1 MKSANLLTEEPGNI
15 PVIALVG
22 RPNVGKSTLFN
33 VFTQSRDALVA
44 NFSGLTR
51 DRQYG
56 TAVIEGRSCLLI
68 DTGGITDSKLQ
79 SKKNDENANS
89 VDKLVIDQSVAAI
102 DEADIVLFI
111 LDCQTGLSSED
122 FTLANQLRKQARQ
135 VLLVANKIDGKD
147 PNQII
152 SEFHQLGMGDIYPT
166 TASQR
171 GGLKPL
177 LEKISELLPKL
188 IKNDQQD
195 QDVALRQ
202 KRTKIAIVGRPNVG
216 KSTLI
221 NRILGEERVITC
233 DLPGTTRDSI
243 YIDYDHF
250 SNDPDNPEA
259 LRHYTLIDTAGIR
272 RRKNINLSIE
282 KFSIVKTLD
291 AIKQANVVVLIT
303 DGQEGI
309 VDQDLHL
316 MGTIIES
323 GTALVLAINKWDG
336 LTTEFK
342 QQFKDDL
349 QRRLHFADFFEIH
362 YISALHGSGV
372 GKLYDAIDKAYNN
385 AIATLKTNKLT
396 ELLRE
401 ATKRHQPPIIRGHRI
416 KLRYAHA
423 GGQNPPTI
431 IIHGNQVEEVPAHY
445 CRYLERFFRENLQLE
460 GTPLKLYFR
469 SGDNPFKDRKN
480 TLTKRQVDKK
490 RRLMRHKR
498 SSK

>member
-1 MKSANLLTEEPGNI
+1 MKPENLDSERASCI

-33 VFTQSRDALVA
+33 VFTHSRDALVA
-44 NFSGLTR
+44 NYSGLTR

-56 TAVIEGRSCLLI
+56 TLIIEGRECLLV
-68 DTGGITDSKLQ
+68 DTGGISDSQLQQKNAEDESGSIQKLI
-79 SKKNDENANS
+79 
-89 VDKLVIDQSVAAI
+89 VDQSIAAI

-111 LDCQTGLSSED
+111 LDCQTGLSSHD
-122 FTLANQLRKQARQ
+122 FTLAKQLRKQAKQ
-135 VLLVANKIDGKD
+135 VLVVANKIDGND

-171 GGLKPL
+171 GGINTL
-177 LEKISELLPKL
+177 LEAISIRLPK
-188 IKNDQQD
+188 QQESVESEAD
-195 QDVALRQ
+195 IQRQ
-202 KRTKIAIVGRPNVG
+202 KRTKIAIIGRPNVG

-250 SNDPDNPEA
+250 GSNANKADSDPDDV
-259 LRHYTLIDTAGIR
+259 RHYTLIDTAGIR

-291 AIKQANVVVLIT
+291 AINNANVVVLIV
-303 DGQEGI
+303 DGQEGV

-316 MGTIIES
+316 MGTVIES

-336 LTTEFK
+336 LSTEHK
-342 QQFKDDL
+342 QQFKDEL
-349 QRRLHFADFFEIH
+349 QRRLHFASFFEIH

-372 GKLYDAIDKAYNN
+372 GKLYAAIDKAYNN
-385 AIATLKTNKLT
+385 AIAPMKTNQLT

-401 ATKRHQPPIIRGHRI
+401 ATSRHQPPMIRGHRI

-431 IIHGNQVEEVPAHY
+431 IIHGNQVDEVPAHY
-445 CRYLERFFRENLQLE
+445 CRYLERFFREHLQLQ

-469 SGDNPFKDRKN
+469 GGDNPYK
-480 TLTKRQVDKK
+480 DKK
-490 RRLMRHKR
+490 KHADQA
-498 SSK
+498 SSQ